1 MVGERLVKYL
11 FKQEISTELEYFL
24 QMSIWFHKVV
34 RRREVVGGLGLS
46 VLLLIFPSLAAAAG
60 PTLKAARVGQ
70 KVVFRGYVYTVVKSK
85 GKLIWKQGAKVA
97 TATASASAKPSASA
111 TPTATPTPSAS
122 ATPTATATPTQT
134 PSATQT
140 PSPTSVPVA
149 PIDGVFVTN
158 SADLKEGQ
166 VKIIE
171 VNTAKNQYTSYSF
184 SRLGGKIYAVSIICT
199 HAGCKVAA
207 EKTELICPCHLSI
220 FNPYDGA
227 AQSGPARLPLTRYVA
242 TEQDGKIYIKP

>member
-1 MVGERLVKYL
+1 
-11 FKQEISTELEYFL
+11 
-24 QMSIWFHKVV
+24 MSSWIQKVV

-46 VLLLIFPSLAAAAG
+46 VLLLLFPSLAVAAVG
-60 PTLKAARVGQ
+60 PTLKATKLGQ
-70 KVVFRGYVYTVVKSK
+70 KVVFRGYFYTVVKSK
-85 GKLIWKQGAKVA
+85 GKLVWKKGAKVA

-111 TPTATPTPSAS
+111 TPAPSATPSATATPTPSATATS
-122 ATPTATATPTQT
+122 TPTSTP
-134 PSATQT
+134 TQT
-140 PSPTSVPVA
+140 PSPTSAPVV
-149 PIDGVFVTN
+149 DGIFVTN

-171 VNTAKNQYTSYSF
+171 VTTAKNQYTSYSF

-199 HAGCKVAA
+199 HAGCKVVA
-207 EKTELICPCHLSI
+207 EKTELVCNCHMSY
-220 FNPYDGA
+220 FSPYDGA

>member
-1 MVGERLVKYL
+1 
-11 FKQEISTELEYFL
+11 
-24 QMSIWFHKVV
+24 MSSWIQKVV

-46 VLLLIFPSLAAAAG
+46 ALFLLFPSLAVAAG

-85 GKLIWKQGAKVA
+85 GKLVWKQGAKVA
-97 TATASASAKPSASA
+97 TATASASAKPSASTTPSA
-111 TPTATPTPSAS
+111 TASPTPSPSAS
-122 ATPTATATPTQT
+122 ATPSATATPTPLPTPTQTSTPIQT
-134 PSATQT
+134 PAAT
-140 PSPTSVPVA
+140 PDGAFVA
-149 PIDGVFVTN
+149 N
-158 SADLKEGQ
+158 SSEIKEGQ

-184 SRLGGKIYAVSIICT
+184 SRLNGKIYAVSIVCT
-199 HAGCKVAA
+199 HAGCKVVA
-207 EKTELICPCHLSI
+207 EKTELVCNCHLSI
-220 FNPYDGA
+220 FSPFDGA

>member
-1 MVGERLVKYL
+1 
-11 FKQEISTELEYFL
+11 
-24 QMSIWFHKVV
+24 MSSWIQKAV

-46 VLLLIFPSLAAAAG
+46 VLLLLFPSLAVAAG
-60 PTLKAARVGQ
+60 PTLKATRLGQ

-85 GKLIWKQGAKVA
+85 GKLVWKQGAKVA

-111 TPTATPTPSAS
+111 TPSASASATPTPSATATPTPS
-122 ATPTATATPTQT
+122 PTPTQT
-134 PSATQT
+134 STPIQT
-140 PSPTSVPVA
+140 PAATPDGAFVA
-149 PIDGVFVTN
+149 N
-158 SADLKEGQ
+158 SSDIKEGQ

-199 HAGCKVAA
+199 HAGCKVVV
-207 EKTELICPCHLSI
+207 EKTDLVCNCHLSY
-220 FNPYDGA
+220 FSPFDGA
-227 AQSGPARLPLTRYVA
+227 AQSGPARLPLTRYVV